1 MGGTD
6 TPSPA
11 DAAAR
16 ATQGGIN
23 PGPIDRI
30 IQPCRGTV
38 DLEAAF
44 ADHWRTSIT
53 NAPIYIEDSERVVCN
68 GDYMTEGLNAHGMTD
83 GDGEVEPINT
93 LGTFDYEEVMY
104 GRVFAGLVGDPS
116 GDAEADAGM
125 DELGAALTTFR
136 DRSIEN
142 LSEWVTAWE
151 ERGIMSI
158 YDAKKRGV
166 MNGLNAW
173 WKGETE
179 FWGGVST
186 FAIQQAE
193 RAQNWYNEY
202 YENKSPMEQAMLD
215 SPLAVGVL
223 YADYTK
229 WFYGT
234 IADGVSS
241 FFSDDESLAD
251 YIDTIMT
258 ALRDLASGTVDVM
271 QKAIEALMDL
281 PGDLAAGLKHAWETG
296 QEWKERMVLIASET
310 NAFEAVFH
318 VLGAVFMNMTPNFW
332 AEMIGVVE
340 GFILPEIIITVI
352 LAVIAALSGGT
363 LAPGLVARIAAFTTR
378 LTAKAGKLATEAVDL
393 ASIQVARCLGVIVD
407 IINAFRASIAALG
420 KIGRGLH
427 KTMGDM
433 VEIAA
438 NGTARIVRP
447 LNQYKLE
454 YIGYQPGTLYSNPLA
469 VVRIVRKS
477 LRRQY
482 LGATPSK
489 YSKTGREVRERMR
502 REGTLRTNPRTGK
515 DEFLDENG
523 TWRLVD
529 SPNTHMGHH
538 PVDAVDYWNNTGR
551 YHGAKSSQVRDWM
564 LDSSN
569 YRFEYGP
576 LNTSRGGATPSRYL
590 PPATE

>member
-1 MGGTD
+1 MAGSE
-6 TPSPA
+6 TPSPS
-11 DAAAR
+11 DIAAR
-16 ATQGGIN
+16 ASAGGN
-23 PGPIDRI
+23 SPGPINRI
-30 IQPCRGTV
+30 VQPCRGTI

-53 NAPIYIEDSERVVCN
+53 NAPIYIEDSERVVCE
-68 GDYMTEGLNAHGMTD
+68 GAYLTEGLNAHDLTD
-83 GDGEVEPINT
+83 GDAPVEPIVT
-93 LGTFDYEEVMY
+93 LGTFAEEEVAY
-104 GRVFAGLVGDPS
+104 GPVWAGLMPDPS

-136 DRSIEN
+136 DQSIEN

-241 FFSDDESLAD
+241 FFSDNEGLAD

-318 VLGAVFMNMTPNFW
+318 VLGAVLMNMTPNFW
-332 AEMIGVVE
+332 AEMIGVIE
-340 GFILPEIIITVI
+340 GFILPEIVITVV

-363 LAPGLVARIAAFTTR
+363 LAAGLVTKVGGMVAKWANMAKIASGPV
-378 LTAKAGKLATEAVDL
+378 AK
-393 ASIQVARCLGVIVD
+393 CLNVIVS
-407 IINAFRASIAALG
+407 IVEAFRTGITALG

-427 KTMGDM
+427 KSMSDL
-433 VEIAA
+433 VETAA

-447 LNQYKLE
+447 LNQYKVE
-454 YIGYQPGTLYSNPLA
+454 IDPTTLGINGGSI
-469 VVRIVRKS
+469 RIVRKADPRWTAKDVAG
-477 LRRQY
+477 RRVYQRDDLFDPDYVDPETGLTNRQLMQDGQAPIGHDGRPVNLHHMTQDEPGVMAEVGGRMHSENDRILHMYSNQY
-482 LGATPSK
+482 DKTWVGPDGVRRPYSSAPPSMNRGPFNRWK
-489 YSKTGREVRERMR
+489 REYWKERA
-502 REGTLRTNPRTGK
+502 N
-515 DEFLDENG
+515 DF
-523 TWRLVD
+523 
-529 SPNTHMGHH
+529 
-538 PVDAVDYWNNTGR
+538 
-551 YHGAKSSQVRDWM
+551 
-564 LDSSN
+564 
-569 YRFEYGP
+569 
-576 LNTSRGGATPSRYL
+576 
-590 PPATE
+590 